1 MQIFLFFRFTFK
13 NGGFL
18 GILAHKNF
26 FVQAPKHI
34 LCQLNTLFYHK
45 NDSLSA
51 IFTIY
56 SRHLIKIYLYI
67 DFTKSCVI
75 PGYYEL
81 YPILS

>member
-34 LCQLNTLFYHK
+34 LCQQKALFCIK
-45 NDSLSA
+45 NDSLMA
-51 IFTIY
+51 FFTIY
-56 SRHLIKIYLYI
+56 SRFLIKICLHIVFYKNLRN
-67 DFTKSCVI
+67 SR
-75 PGYYEL
+75 
-81 YPILS
+81 IL